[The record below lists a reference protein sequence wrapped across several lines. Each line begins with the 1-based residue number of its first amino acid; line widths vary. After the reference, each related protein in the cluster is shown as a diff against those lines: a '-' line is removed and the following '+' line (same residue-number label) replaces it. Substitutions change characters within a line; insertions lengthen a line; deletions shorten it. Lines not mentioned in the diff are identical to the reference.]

1 MFQDVN
7 THRQEPT
14 MILNWKLETFRRL
27 FGLKKSKKAV
37 TKKLNIENLEERI
50 ECATK
55 VWNGSLA
62 GQGTNGTLGPP
73 AAYGVNGD
81 PTFSSYMAAIQAAT
95 TPPIS
100 FPTSLGLNW
109 DLTLGASTIPQ
120 NGDTLIFPLLADA
133 RLLTPTAGVFGDLT
147 RVDHTPSPQ
156 TPPGPIQVN
165 LINDLSPDSN
175 GYLAGYLRDSLTGQ
189 NIISPLVYVDQLL
202 FTGAGY
208 YLYSR
213 DNPQFGPQNGRIS
226 PPNYFPAGETVSAE
240 FFYPGAANDQTSSFF
255 DPYSFQI
262 GSPVYVDPNTVDGSN
277 NSLTPAVPL
286 NVQTQIVANYVG
298 SSITNPS
305 GTSTGNAN
313 WIYSPLNIGNP
324 NLPEGSSFV
333 FNVVNEGSWLI
344 LDSDLAEASFL
355 NRSGGYVLL
364 NDVNNNKIVKQGSGI
379 LVFESNNQY
388 TGSTSIEQ
396 GMLVVS
402 DPNGLGDPFTNSN
415 VEISNG
421 TLMLSTDQYGNG
433 RTIVVGSELTIL
445 NRNLILNGGDGYTPN
460 SSLTGIDSLSPLGQF
475 TGRNARLGVLST
487 PHQWAGSVSLIANPS
502 MITSPAI
509 NNGDIYGN
517 TGTVS
522 GNSLSVGSL
531 TVTNG
536 GTGYD
541 PNQQSLPT
549 IQIQAPNAAFA
560 GSVTISPYDQTT
572 QTGGVIT
579 AIQLADIG
587 AGYTAVPT
595 VTIIGDGQG
604 ATAQIVAINPNING
618 GSPLDQFGRL
628 SNGQIQITN
637 GGSGYTQTPTVI
649 IGGHTNATL
658 GAPTL
663 NNGQVNL
670 IPVLTGGSGYV
681 TAPQVTITGGGGT
694 GATATAVISQ
704 NGAITS
710 IQITNPGSGYTTA
723 PTVQIQNAIGA
734 TAGAIVIGQSGSIQS
749 IAVANGGFGYSGNN
763 PPLVSITLGKPGFLP
778 NSTTP
783 TINATAIA
791 NLTANGTPAN
801 PTGDPSIGQEFSS
814 ITEINGVVSGTAGFR
829 KWGAGTVE
837 LTQANTF
844 NGDVVVF
851 DGFLNV
857 QNNLGLGVP
866 TDGQKDII
874 IREIPQ
880 NLVLGSS
887 PRFGALT
894 LGDEVLGGQ
903 NLLFG
908 PEYNLI
914 IQDGDLNPSTNN
926 GPDQNPGGTSGAR
939 VEGLGAFQVVS
950 PASNPNSAEWQG
962 QVTAQTNASI
972 GGSPNSNLLISGQLN
987 ASSGIT
993 LEKRGSMNLG
1003 ISSTNTT
1010 SFLGNWLVSNGNLRL
1025 LSDGALGSASSV
1037 LVTQQS
1043 PPLPAL
1049 SGAGSVQVVGSGLNI
1064 TNNIALQGTGF
1075 NGFGALQSVG
1085 SNTWSGNIT
1094 LNSTASLGAGAG
1106 SELIVSGNILQSNGL
1121 PSNSQLIKIGA
1132 GTVSLVSPINTT
1144 IPIAV
1149 QEGTLLVQG
1158 QGNLG
1163 SGQGS
1168 LISVSTSVPASPAT
1182 LALAGN
1188 KTISN
1193 RTLSLDG
1200 LGVAAAGAL
1209 RSISGNNT
1217 WAGNINL
1224 AGTMQLAYVGIDT
1237 GRLTLS
1243 GRIDGG
1249 SSTLHKT
1256 GAGDLV
1262 ISGNGNSQGSTVVG
1276 SGTLYQLGSDNVP
1289 VFVNTSG
1296 TLTGNGRIGVLRMT
1310 AGQNGTVT
1318 PGTLTSNV
1326 SILNTRGINAQSS
1339 VGVFQFDINSQALN
1353 GTSPAAGVA
1362 YDQLNVTGNVNLV
1375 GSPVL
1380 SLNLNFQPTVRG
1392 ITYTIINNDGSD
1404 AVVGTFNGLAEG
1416 AYITANNVSYQISYR
1431 GGDGNDVTLTCVGIV
1446 TSNVLT
1452 SSDIDNL
1459 TKYGQPVTFT
1469 SVVSPPVGYSGNV
1482 SGTVQFMDQGL
1493 PIGAP
1498 VTVSGGSASIT
1509 LSNLSVNGSP
1519 HVITAV
1525 FDGGNSIFATS
1536 NSNIIAHTVTK
1547 ANSSISVSSPTPVY
1561 GTDLP
1566 LTITATITPEFS
1578 GGSATGQV
1586 LFRINGVIQP
1596 LQVIDQNSTDPVTGA
1611 RTATLL
1617 TQISNPGFYSVDALY
1632 LGDSNYNGTGFS
1644 SAYSQQILTTAVTT
1658 LDLVSSKNPAS
1669 RLESITFTA
1678 TVTSGGGTPVGLVQ
1692 FLDNGNAIGAAI
1704 PLAGGVASFTT
1715 SNLTGGRHV
1724 ITANYLGA
1732 PDNLFTQYFAPSTD
1746 SVSQAIQGTSNLI
1759 VTGTNTGGGPQVNVY
1774 NQQNGLVRS
1783 FFAFA
1788 PEFTGGVRVASGDVT
1803 GDSIA
1808 DVVVAAGPGGGPQV
1822 NVYDGANNFNLIRSF
1837 YAYDPSF
1844 PDGIYVAVGDVNGDG
1859 FGDII
1864 TGAGAGGGPHVQV
1877 FSGAN
1882 YSNIASFFAF
1892 EPTFTG
1898 GVSVAGGDVNGD
1910 GYVDV
1915 VIGAGPGGGP
1925 RVLAFSGEQLA
1936 QSGSLVAL
1944 ANFWAFDVGVN
1955 RGVFV
1960 AAGDYNGD
1968 IVSDIV
1974 VAAGPGGGPHVKVFN
1989 GSGTNLIDNFFAYDI
2004 NFAGGVVVALAD
2016 IENDGQAEI
2025 VTGPFT
2031 NGGPDVRVFKYLQ
2044 GIEYYFWAY
2053 NPNYNGG
2060 IYVG

>member
-1 MFQDVN
+1 MFQDEN

-14 MILNWKLETFRRL
+14 MIFNWKLETFRRL

-62 GQGTNGTLGPP
+62 GVGTDGTLGPP

-81 PTFSSYMAAIQAAT
+81 PTFSSFMASIQANNG
-95 TPPIS
+95 
-100 FPTSLGLNW
+100 F
-109 DLTLGASTIPQ
+109 LTLGDNWDPTLGQTTLPQ
-120 NGDTLIFPLLADA
+120 NGDTLVFPLLANNL
-133 RLLTPTAGVFGDLT
+133 LLTPTSGVFGDLS
-147 RVDHTPSPQ
+147 RLDLTPNTSGP
-156 TPPGPIQVN
+156 PPGPIEVN

-175 GYLAGYLRDSLTGQ
+175 GYLAGYLRNPATGINYIQPLT
-189 NIISPLVYVDQLL
+189 YVDQI
-202 FTGAGY
+202 FFNGAGY
-208 YLYSR
+208 YLYAR
-213 DNPQFGPQNGRIS
+213 DNPQFGPENRRIS
-226 PPNYFPAGETVSAE
+226 PPNYFPGGETVSAE
-240 FFYPGAANDQTSSFF
+240 FFFPGAANDQITPFF
-255 DPYSFQI
+255 QPGSFQI
-262 GSPVYVDPNTVDGSN
+262 GSTVYVDPATVDPLTN
-277 NSLTPAVPL
+277 NSYTPAVPL
-286 NVQTQIVANYVG
+286 NIQTQLVANYAG
-298 SSITNPS
+298 SSLINPLD
-305 GTSTGNAN
+305 TSAGNAN
-313 WIYSPLNIGNP
+313 WIYSPINVGNP
-324 NLPEGSSFV
+324 NLPAGSSFV
-333 FNVVNEGSWLI
+333 FNVVQEGSWLI
-344 LDSDLAEASFL
+344 LDSDIAESSTT
-355 NRSGGYVLL
+355 NRPGGYVLL
-364 NDVNNNKIVKQGSGI
+364 NDVNNNKIVKQGLGI
-379 LVFESNNQY
+379 LVFEANNQY
-388 TGSTSIEQ
+388 TGSTSVEQ
-396 GMLVVS
+396 GMLIVS
-402 DPNGLGDPFTNSN
+402 DNNGLGDPLTNSN
-415 VEISNG
+415 VEVSG
-421 TLMLSTDQYGNG
+421 GSLMLSSDAYGTNDSPNIG
-433 RTIVVGSELTIL
+433 EQINIV
-445 NRNLILNGGDGYTPN
+445 NRNLILNGGDGFQPISVAAGSEGLN
-460 SSLTGIDSLSPLGQF
+460 IPFGQLTGRYGRRTLLSQ
-475 TGRNARLGVLST
+475 
-487 PHQWAGSVSLIANPS
+487 PHQWTGTVTLNSSPLAVTTSANS
-502 MITSPAI
+502 S
-509 NNGDIYGN
+509 DIYGV
-517 TGTVS
+517 TGSTV
-522 GNSLSVGSL
+522 NAIN
-531 TVTNG
+531 VTNG
-536 GTGYD
+536 GTGYT
-541 PNQQSLPT
+541 STPT
-549 IQIQAPNAAFA
+549 VLIQAPNSALA
-560 GSVTISPYDQTT
+560 GQPTITN
-572 QTGGVIT
+572 GAVT
-579 AIQLADIG
+579 AI
-587 AGYTAVPT
+587 P
-595 VTIIGDGQG
+595 
-604 ATAQIVAINPNING
+604 VAA
-618 GSPLDQFGRL
+618 
-628 SNGQIQITN
+628 
-637 GGSGYTQTPTVI
+637 GGSGYTFTPTVTI
-649 IGGHTNATL
+649 TGDGSGATADAVVVNGVVTGINITNGGTGFTTTPTVVIQGHVGATAGNATISS
-658 GAPTL
+658 
-663 NNGQVNL
+663 GQITAISVA
-670 IPVLTGGSGYV
+670 TGGSGYL
-681 TAPQVTITGGGGT
+681 TAPIVSISGGGGF
-694 GATATAVISQ
+694 GATAIANVS
-704 NGAITS
+704 NGGVVSIT
-710 IQITNPGSGYTTA
+710 ITNPGSGYTSQ
-723 PTVQIQNAIGA
+723 PNIVIQPPPSGA
-734 TAGAIVIGQSGSIQS
+734 LAGNVVLTNGAITS
-749 IAVANGGFGYSGNN
+749 IAVASGGVNYTAV
-763 PPLVSITLGKPGFLP
+763 PLV
-778 NSTTP
+778 
-783 TINATAIA
+783 TIFGGGGSGATAVA
-791 NLTANGTPAN
+791 TLASTGTPAN
-801 PTGDPSIGQEFSS
+801 PTGDPSVGQEFGS
-814 ITEINGVVSGTAGFR
+814 ITEINGVVSGTAGLR

-837 LTQANTF
+837 LTQSNTF
-844 NGDVVVF
+844 SGDVVIF

-857 QNNLGLGVP
+857 QNNLALGVP
-866 TDGQKDII
+866 GDGFKDIVV
-874 IREIPQ
+874 RELPNTLLAANQ
-880 NLVLGSS
+880 QLA
-887 PRFGALT
+887 GALT
-894 LGDEVLGGQ
+894 LGDETLGGQ
-903 NLLFG
+903 NLVFG
-908 PEYNLI
+908 SQYNLL
-914 IQDGDLNPSTNN
+914 IQDGNPNSSSNN
-926 GPDQNPGGTSGAR
+926 GPDQNPGAGSGFANATGPR

-987 ASSGIT
+987 AASGTT

-1025 LSDGALGSASSV
+1025 LSNGALGSASSV

-1049 SGAGSVQVVGSGLNI
+1049 SGAGSVQVVGNGLNI
-1064 TNNIALQGTGF
+1064 SNNIAIQGTGF

-1085 SNTWSGNIT
+1085 TNSWSGNIT

-1158 QGNLG
+1158 RGNLG

-1168 LISVSTSVPASPAT
+1168 LISVSTSVPTSPAT

-1200 LGVAAAGAL
+1200 LGVAGAGAL

-1289 VFVNTSG
+1289 VFVNSSG
-1296 TLTGNGRIGVLRMT
+1296 TLTGNGRLGVLRMT

-1326 SILNTRGINAQSS
+1326 AILNTGGINAQSS

-1416 AYITANNVSYQISYR
+1416 SYITANNVSYQISYR

-1498 VTVSGGSASIT
+1498 VAVSGGSASIT
-1509 LSNLSVNGSP
+1509 ITNLSVNGSP

-1596 LQVIDQNSTDPVTGA
+1596 LQVINQNSTDPVTGA

-1658 LDLVSSKNPAS
+1658 LDLVSSRNPAD
-1669 RLESITFTA
+1669 RLQSITFTA
-1678 TVTSGGGTPVGLVQ
+1678 TVASGGGTPVGLVQ
-1692 FLDNGNAIGAAI
+1692 FLDNGNAIGAAV

-1715 SNLTGGRHV
+1715 SSLTGGRHV

-1746 SVSQAIQGTSNLI
+1746 SVSQAIQATSNLI

-1774 NQQNGLVRS
+1774 NQQNGLIKS

-1898 GVSVAGGDVNGD
+1898 GISVAGGDVNGD

-1925 RVLAFSGEQLA
+1925 RVLAFSGQQLA

-1974 VAAGPGGGPHVKVFN
+1974 VSAGPGGGPHVKVFN

-2004 NFAGGVVVALAD
+2004 NFAGGVVVAMAD
-2016 IENDGQAEI
+2016 IDNDGEAEI

-2031 NGGPDVRVFKYLQ
+2031 NGGPDVRVYKYLQ
-2044 GIEYYFWAY
+2044 GIQYYFWAY
-2053 NPNYNGG
+2053 NPDYNGG